1 MSIVISAA
9 QKIRNGLTL
18 KGSIAPNTGVSRS
31 YRYWKFSVTRIADA
45 SAENNEI
52 WQIGELVLKLNGQR
66 IDYTGATASSPG
78 ASYSG
83 GESPPNAIDNNP
95 NTKLCIIANNGVSG
109 LGYPLLIDF
118 GRAVTADS
126 MSYFTAN
133 DSAGIRDPIDWI
145 LWGSADNANWEP
157 VFWTIGYNPP
167 IDRAVETSTF
177 SFNPPFANHVTVP
190 TVTGGISGTNVYQA
204 WTTPNAN
211 NDASIPV
218 GATAFGTNLNDH
230 IGGIYTVTDNVLDG
244 GYQKI
249 TVTDG
254 INSTIFNV
262 TNVGSNEPFEVYW
275 N

>member
-1 MSIVISAA
+1 MSITIRSA
-9 QKIRNGLTL
+9 QTIRNGVTL
-18 KGSIAPNTGVSRS
+18 RGAIQPSLGVSRS

-52 WQIGELVLKLNGQR
+52 WQISELVLKLNGQR

-83 GESPPNAIDNNP
+83 GESPPNAIDNDP
-95 NTKLCIIANNGVSG
+95 TTKFCVVANNGMSG
-109 LGYPLLIDF
+109 LGWPLIIDF
-118 GRAVTADS
+118 GQTVTADS
-126 MSYFTAN
+126 MTYFTAN
-133 DSAGIRDPIDWI
+133 DSGNRDPVDWI
-145 LWGSADNANWEP
+145 LWGGNDGTNWDP
-157 VFWTIGYNPP
+157 VFWTTGYTPP
-167 IDRAVETSTF
+167 TDREVETAKF
-177 SFNPPFANHVTVP
+177 YFNPTFANHVTVP

-204 WTTPNAN
+204 WTTPNDN

-218 GATAFGTNLNDH
+218 GATAFGTNLNNH
-230 IGGIYTVTDNVLDG
+230 IGGIYTVTENILDG
-244 GYQKI
+244 GFQKI
-249 TVTDG
+249 TVQDG